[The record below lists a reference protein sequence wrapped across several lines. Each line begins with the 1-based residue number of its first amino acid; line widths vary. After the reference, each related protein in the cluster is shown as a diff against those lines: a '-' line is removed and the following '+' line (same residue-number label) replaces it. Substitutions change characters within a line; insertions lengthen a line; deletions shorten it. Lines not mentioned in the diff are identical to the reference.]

1 MEEHMHYVTGALAVL
16 LFVLIGVF
24 AIQNFGTVDVA
35 LLFWSISVPKFVL
48 ILVVYV
54 LGMLSGWGL
63 VELVKAVF

>member
-1 MEEHMHYVTGALAVL
+1 MHYVTSGLAVL
-16 LFVLIGVF
+16 LLILVTIF
-24 AIQNFGTVDVA
+24 AIQNFAAVDVV

-63 VELVKAVF
+63 VELVKAAF

>member
-1 MEEHMHYVTGALAVL
+1 MHYVTSALAVL
-16 LFVLIGVF
+16 LLILVTIF
-24 AIQNFGTVDVA
+24 AVQNFSAVDVA

-63 VELVKAVF
+63 VELVKAAF